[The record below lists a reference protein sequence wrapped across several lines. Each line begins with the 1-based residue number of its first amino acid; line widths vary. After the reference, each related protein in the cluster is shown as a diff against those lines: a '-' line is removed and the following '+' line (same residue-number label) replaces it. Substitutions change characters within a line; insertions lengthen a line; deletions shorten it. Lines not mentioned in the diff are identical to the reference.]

1 MTLTRGEMNLQ
12 LLEEKTNTLTAIRDI
27 RWYGERH
34 SIIIQGRIIKLTATE
49 YQLLFPLRLGTPV
62 TYAELALAVYG
73 CPLDEKVRLMMDK
86 HVDRMRAKLRGMGL
100 YIYCVLNYGY
110 VLLPEIW

>member
-1 MTLTRGEMNLQ
+1 LQ
-12 LLEEKTNTLTAIRDI
+12 LLEEKTNMLTAVKDI

-34 SIIIQGRIIKLTATE
+34 SIIIHGRIIKLTVTE
-49 YQLLFPLRLGTPV
+49 YQLLFPLRQGMPV
-62 TYAELALAVYG
+62 TYAELALAVYN
-73 CPLDEKVRLMMDK
+73 CPFDEKVRLMMDK